1 MARSTQN
8 VYAYDMSDSGK
19 PGGQVSAAA
28 RRLKEL
34 RTEAGLSMAAVAR
47 QLGFRHASRYQH
59 YEDRFKRPYLP
70 VELAERLAPL
80 FAQAGIASDKVM
92 ALAGVAPKPRPE
104 RATMDRLP
112 LELRAS
118 RKDLPILGAA
128 MGGGSGYFFNDGAPK
143 DFALRPPALAG
154 VSNGFAVYVYGDS
167 MEPRYLRGEIVHVN
181 PNRPLTAG
189 CFVVVELTDGRG
201 MIKQFVRQDD
211 RRVVLRQFRPEQE
224 LVLDR
229 TEISRISRVV
239 GSAEP

>member
-8 VYAYDMSDSGK
+8 VYAYDMSESMR

-47 QLGFRHASRYQH
+47 HLGFRHASRYQH

-80 FAQAGIASDKVM
+80 FAQAGVDSSKIM
-92 ALAGVAPKPRPE
+92 ALAGVAPKPRQE
-104 RATMDRLP
+104 AAKMDRLP

-128 MGGGSGYFFNDGAPK
+128 MGGGSGYFFNDGVAK

-229 TEISRISRVV
+229 SQIARISRVV

>member
-1 MARSTQN
+1 MARQTQN
-8 VYAYDMSDSGK
+8 VYAYDMSESSR
-19 PGGQVSAAA
+19 GGEVSAAA

-34 RTEAGLSMAAVAR
+34 RTQAGLSMAAVAR
-47 QLGFRHASRYQH
+47 HLGFRHASRYQH

-80 FAQAGIASDKVM
+80 FGEAGIAREKVM
-92 ALAGVAPKPRPE
+92 ALAGVAPPRAE
-104 RATMDRLP
+104 DRAKMDRVP
-112 LELRAS
+112 LELRAA

-128 MGGGSGYFFNDGAPK
+128 MGGGSGYYFNDGAPK

-167 MEPRYLRGEIVHVN
+167 MAPRYLRGEIGHVN

-189 CFVVVELTDGRG
+189 CFVVVELADGRG

-229 TEISRISRVV
+229 SEIARISRVV

>member
-1 MARSTQN
+1 MAGQTQN
-8 VYAYDMSDSGK
+8 VYAYDMSESSRRGE
-19 PGGQVSAAA
+19 VSAAA

-34 RTEAGLSMAAVAR
+34 RMQAGLSMAAVAR
-47 QLGFRHASRYQH
+47 HLGFRHASRYQH

-80 FAQAGIASDKVM
+80 FGQAGIAREKVM
-92 ALAGVAPKPRPE
+92 ALAGVTPPRTE
-104 RATMDRLP
+104 DRAKIDRVP
-112 LELRAS
+112 LELRAA

-128 MGGGSGYFFNDGAPK
+128 MGGGSGYYFNDGAPK

-167 MEPRYLRGEIVHVN
+167 MAPRYLRGEVVHVN

-189 CFVVVELTDGRG
+189 CFVVVELADGRG

-211 RRVVLRQFRPEQE
+211 RRIVLRQFRPEQE
-224 LVLDR
+224 LILDR
-229 TEISRISRVV
+229 SEIARISRVV